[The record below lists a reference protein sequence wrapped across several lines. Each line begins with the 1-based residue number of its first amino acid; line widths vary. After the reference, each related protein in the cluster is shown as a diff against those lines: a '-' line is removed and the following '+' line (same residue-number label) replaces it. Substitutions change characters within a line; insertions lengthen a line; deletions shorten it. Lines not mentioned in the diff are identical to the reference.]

1 MPQLQISGMDMS
13 IALVIPDRK
22 LDQLQQKLQQ
32 QLPGVRIEIWPE
44 ITEPSAVTFAVLWRQ
59 PPGCLLQMPNLQA
72 LQSFGAGVDNILTDP
87 TLPDLP
93 LARIVDPMLTQSMLN
108 YLQGVVQHYQLRLD
122 EFSAQ
127 QRKKIWKARSPRK
140 LQHICVLGLG
150 ELGQAAAHHF
160 AGLGFSVSGWS
171 ASQKTLPTVQCFAG
185 ETAFAAAVSN
195 ADLVICL
202 LPLTAQTE
210 NLLNQQRLAL
220 LKPGVIL
227 VNVARGAIVDDL
239 ALLQNLDSGHI
250 SAACLDVFRT
260 EPLPPEHPFWL
271 HPSILLTPHISAVT
285 NADTA
290 VAQIAENYRRSLAG
304 LPLQNLVCQQ
314 RGY

>member
-1 MPQLQISGMDMS
+1 MS

-32 QLPGVRIEIWPE
+32 QLPGIRIEIWPE

-59 PPGCLLQMPNLQA
+59 PPGCLLQMPNLTA

-127 QRKKIWKARSPRK
+127 QRKQIWKARSPRK

-150 ELGQAAAHHF
+150 ELGQATACHF

-171 ASQKTLPTVQCFAG
+171 ASQKALPGVQCFAG

-220 LKPGVIL
+220 FKPGVIL

-260 EPLPPEHPFWL
+260 EPLPPEHPFWQ

-304 LPLQNLVCQQ
+304 LPLHNLVCQQ

>member
-1 MPQLQISGMDMS
+1 MS

-32 QLPGVRIEIWPE
+32 QLPGVAIEIWPD
-44 ITEPSAVTFAVLWRQ
+44 ISEPAAVTMAVLWRQ
-59 PPGCLLQMPNLQA
+59 PSGCLAEMSNLKA
-72 LQSFGAGVDNILTDP
+72 LQSFGAGVDNILVDQS
-87 TLPDLP
+87 LPDLP
-93 LARIVDPMLTQSMLN
+93 LARIVDPMLTQSMLQ
-108 YLQGVVQHYQLRLD
+108 YLQGVVQYYQLRLD
-122 EFSAQ
+122 EFATQ
-127 QRKKIWKARSPRK
+127 QRQQIWKARSPRK
-140 LQHICVLGLG
+140 LRHLCVLGLG
-150 ELGQAAAHHF
+150 ELGQAAARHF
-160 AGLGFSVSGWS
+160 AALGFTVSGWS
-171 ASQKTLPTVQCFAG
+171 ASQKTLSGVTCFAG
-185 ETAFAAAVSN
+185 EAEFSLAVSD

-202 LPLTAQTE
+202 LPLTEKTE
-210 NLLNQQRLAL
+210 NLLNQQRLSQ

-250 SAACLDVFRT
+250 AAACLDVFRT
-260 EPLPPEHPFWL
+260 EPLPPEHPFWQ
-271 HPSILLTPHISAVT
+271 HPTILLTPHISAVT

>member
-1 MPQLQISGMDMS
+1 MS

-32 QLPGVRIEIWPE
+32 QLPGVPIEIWPE
-44 ITEPSAVTFAVLWRQ
+44 ITDPAAVSFAVLWRQ
-59 PPGCLLQMPNLQA
+59 PPGCLLQMPNLRA
-72 LQSFGAGVDNILTDP
+72 LQSFGAGVDNILVDR
-87 TLPDLP
+87 TLPELP
-93 LARIVDPMLTQSMLN
+93 LARIVDPMLTQSMLQ
-108 YLQGVVQHYQLRLD
+108 YLQGVVQYYQLRLD

-127 QRKKIWKARSPRK
+127 QRQQIWKARSPRK

-150 ELGQAAAHHF
+150 ELGQAAARHF
-160 AGLGFSVSGWS
+160 TGLGFEVSGWS
-171 ASQKTLPTVQCFAG
+171 ASQKTVAGVKCFAG
-185 ETAFAAAVSN
+185 MAAFATAVSN
-195 ADLVICL
+195 ADVVVCL

-210 NLLNQQRLAL
+210 NLLDQQRLAL

-227 VNVARGAIVDDL
+227 INVARGAIVDDL

-250 SAACLDVFRT
+250 TAACLDVFRT
-260 EPLPPEHPFWL
+260 EPLPTEHPFWR

-304 LPLQNLVCQQ
+304 LPLQNLVCQH

>member
-1 MPQLQISGMDMS
+1 MS

-22 LDQLQQKLQQ
+22 LDHLQQKLQQ
-32 QLPGVRIEIWPE
+32 QLPGVLIEIWPE
-44 ITEPSAVTFAVLWRQ
+44 ITDPAAVTFAVLWRQ

-72 LQSFGAGVDNILTDP
+72 LQSFGAGVDNILTDDS
-87 TLPDLP
+87 LPDLP

-122 EFSAQ
+122 EFGAQ
-127 QRKKIWKARSPRK
+127 QRKQIWKAKSPRK
-140 LQHICVLGLG
+140 LQHICILGLG
-150 ELGQAAAHHF
+150 ELGLAAATHF
-160 AGLGFSVSGWS
+160 SRLGFQVSGWS
-171 ASQKTLPTVQCFAG
+171 ATEKTLAEVRCFAG
-185 ETAFAAAVSN
+185 DAAFADAVRE

-202 LPLTAQTE
+202 LPLTRQTE
-210 NLLNQQRLAL
+210 NLLEQQRLAL
-220 LKPGVIL
+220 FKPGVIL

-250 SAACLDVFRT
+250 AAACLDVFRT
-260 EPLPPEHPFWL
+260 EPLPPEHPFWQ

-290 VAQIAENYRRSLAG
+290 VAQIAENYRRSRAG